1 MTDKPIMGSRTEATD
16 RMDEALSERVLSEP
30 TATLHEIPSPPERED
45 GEIPATET
53 ATIRTFKQRVVE
65 FDALT
70 GGSQK
75 VLVQLIAL
83 EGGRVEIRSGPHNT
97 REEHG
102 LLPRNAYAPIVDRA
116 EFYRAQHVV
125 ADIADD

>member
-1 MTDKPIMGSRTEATD
+1 MTDQTDPPKPKYDPEA
-16 RMDEALSERVLSEP
+16 A
-30 TATLHEIPSPPERED
+30 TAANLHVIPREPERED